1 MRTRLGIASLLLWVA
16 ATVAAAEPQAPHP
29 GLAPQAVVEI
39 QLRALQRNDDP
50 VPDAGIARTWAFA
63 HPDNKQMTGPLPR
76 FTAMLKGPQY
86 GMLLNHRAHRIEPVY
101 RTAGLAVFRVRV
113 VSADGT
119 PVSLE
124 WRVARVREGKHIG
137 AWMTV
142 GVSPPLR
149 ARDAI

>member
-1 MRTRLGIASLLLWVA
+1 MRRAGIAGLLLWVLGALPA
-16 ATVAAAEPQAPHP
+16 AGETREPHP

-63 HPDNKQMTGPLPR
+63 HPDNKRMTGPLHR

-86 GMLLNHRAHRIEPVY
+86 GMLLNHRAYRVEPVY

-124 WRVARVREGKHIG
+124 WRVALVREGPYAG